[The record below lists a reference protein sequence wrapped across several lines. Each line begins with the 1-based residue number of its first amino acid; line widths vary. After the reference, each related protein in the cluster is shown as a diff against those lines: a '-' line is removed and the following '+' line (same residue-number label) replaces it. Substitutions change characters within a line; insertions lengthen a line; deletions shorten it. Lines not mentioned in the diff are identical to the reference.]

1 MEGSKT
7 RHDDTFYQRTEAV
20 SGKAAAVA
28 EIISVAN
35 EHRLAMDTFLQR
47 PLYTRRHLQQAVCVC
62 RRNKIVPNETL
73 IAAGFNPYKET
84 KEG

>member
-7 RHDDTFYQRTEAV
+7 RHEVSFSYSTEELTD
-20 SGKAAAVA
+20 KEAAVA